1 MLPFLFLNKHHNES
15 QTRLGDLNV
24 YIPDGSSI
32 ESVNNNFQNIYS
44 ERPRDDNSFWLF
56 DISSYISLENWQKH
70 FQSLDLNL
78 NENLYLYSFKNTTKP
93 KVLFWE
99 CYQIHPTMPM
109 KIVPYGT
116 WSKQNGLS
124 MNSNEKWIR
133 RKDLEV
139 MYNYNTRSSN
149 ITKNAIQYIS
159 RAFIS

>member
-32 ESVNNNFQNIYS
+32 NSVNKNFQKIYS
-44 ERPRDDNSFWLF
+44 ERPRNDNSFWLF

-70 FQSLDLNL
+70 FQSLNVNL
-78 NENLYLYSFKNTTKP
+78 NEDLYLYYFENTTKP
-93 KVLFWE
+93 KVLIWE
-99 CYQIHPTMPM
+99 CYRVHPTMSM

-124 MNSNEKWIR
+124 INSNEKWIR

-139 MYNYNTRSSN
+139 NVTLSRSSN
-149 ITKNAIQYIS
+149 IYIKNSI
-159 RAFIS
+159 

>member
-93 KVLFWE
+93 KALFWE

-116 WSKQNGLS
+116 WSKKNGLS
-124 MNSNEKWIR
+124 INSDEKWIR

-139 MYNYNTRSSN
+139 ITTTYNTRSSN
-149 ITKNAIQYIS
+149 IINKKCYTIH
-159 RAFIS
+159 F